1 MTKQL
6 DGNAY
11 WSAAW
16 LTAFERFT
24 DEKALKRAANQV
36 KKPGYRAQLTD
47 EGIRFSFSK
56 PRGSCYDGWI
66 RSQIDTSEKTWNWFL
81 EDLAARPEL
90 VASILCGELPA
101 EVDELLEQYD
111 ISLVPSSPDDFS
123 FGCDCPTG
131 YWEPCTHSLAAVQWM
146 AECIARDP
154 FALFEWNGIDL
165 IAELRDRGIEPREL
179 ANLRIPRFSDH
190 ITALEGLVPEAT
202 PEVRAG
208 RTPEDIL
215 RSIPYALLGESEVV
229 PEAYLTQQLT
239 RTVTFGDWMK
249 RCRTKSTKWWKDHR
263 VFMTG
268 RINVPDELPPNP
280 DGTPKSEAAR
290 AIVQAYIKRFRDESR
305 AYEYDFFK
313 RFPDGPEVK
322 PGKGVYEMTEAE
334 AEDQLLFAKMWETEI
349 PDYMADVAGGVK
361 EEEAEEMPLDLHAPA
376 AQILA
381 MRLGRWRPGVRGL
394 KLGVELSAEGTGLR
408 VVVKGVDTG
417 DVASDEHASGDVML
431 TSDYESKQ
439 TKLREAEHEREEHL
453 LSAREIEAL
462 RKPVSFDRYLGAL
475 LLFTDLEAH
484 ELDPV
489 HEAWRQIA
497 VAAANLVTSGLTIP
511 KPFLPDSL
519 DWAMTR
525 VLMFP
530 IVNDPEVARVVTLLS
545 AAIEPVAEKIL
556 EPFNGFRRFL
566 PRALQQLPASR
577 LDARFEFARRT
588 TIAALAFASTAF
600 FRFTNHESLS
610 ARAGLMERLALGH
623 DVSRLDGM
631 LSPDCARFVFRGF
644 LPMIAADLFD
654 FRPVVML
661 TALSAVDG
669 EAVGFGLTFGIAP
682 KSANGSF
689 GSHSPSPSHG
699 AGQNAVEPV
708 TLPELLSDERWSKY
722 KYPALQALEIVRR
735 LCPQLNDLAR
745 HPEEPT
751 SLTTEET
758 ADFLYK
764 TAALLRHFG
773 VRTAMPAELRSMVKP
788 RLVARIGTSKMPAN
802 AKSYLTQD
810 VLYDFDWRVA
820 IGNQTI
826 DADEFVALAKHKGKI
841 VPLNGSFVYL
851 DPAMVDELLTSLKK
865 AKKPDYF
872 EKFRAVLMG
881 SLDGAEVNVS
891 DVVERIKSGMLDAR
905 DRSVPSTVRATL
917 RPYQVR
923 GFSWL
928 MKNIDLGMGSLIA
941 DDMGLGKTL
950 QVITALA
957 ALKQEGRLNGPEGA
971 QALVVAPMS
980 LLTNWS
986 REVARFAPELTTR
999 LYHGVA
1005 RELVRSGENAPDI
1018 ILTTYGT
1025 LRSEVELLS
1034 KDPFRVLVIDEAQA
1048 VKNYT
1053 SQQARAVRA
1062 IRADHVIAMTGT
1074 PVENRLLEYWSIF
1087 EIVQPKLLGS
1097 AADFQRRIAKP
1108 VEIDHDPEV
1117 LERFKKLTSPFM
1129 IRRSK
1134 EDKNVISDLPERTT
1148 IDTFT
1153 TLTKRQAELYKNAV
1167 DASFERLHE
1176 LQDAAIGKKFEKGLA
1191 INSGDLRMKRR
1202 GEVLRLI
1209 GELKA
1214 ICNSPSQHD
1223 WVEGEG
1229 GFHADAPDV
1238 PDSGKAETLI
1248 ELLGRLHD
1256 AERKV
1261 IVFTQFRRM
1270 GELLQ
1275 HWIERETGMRPDFL
1289 HGGVSRT
1296 GRQAMVDRFQTDRSA
1311 RVIIV
1316 SLKAGGTGLNLTA
1329 ASAVIHYDLWWN
1341 PAVEQQ
1347 ATDRAYRIGQR
1358 RDVLVYRFVT
1368 AGTFEEKINRMLVE
1382 KRELADLAV
1391 SAGETWIG
1399 DLPEESLRDFLSLS
1413 ETF

>member
-1 MTKQL
+1 MTQHT

-16 LTAFERFT
+16 LAAFERLT
-24 DEKALKRAANQV
+24 DEKSLKRAANQV
-36 KKPGYRAQLTD
+36 KKPGYRAELTD
-47 EGIRFSFSK
+47 EGIRFSVSK
-56 PRGSCYDGWI
+56 PRGHCFDGWVC
-66 RSQIDTSEKTWNWFL
+66 SQIDTSDKTWKWFL
-81 EDLAARPEL
+81 EDLAARSDL

-131 YWEPCTHSLAAVQWM
+131 YREPCAHSLTAVQWM
-146 AECIARDP
+146 AERIARDP

-165 IAELRDRGIEPREL
+165 IAELRERGVEPREL

-190 ITALEGLVPEAT
+190 ITAAEALVPEAT

-208 RTPEDIL
+208 RTPEEIL
-215 RSIPYALLGESEVV
+215 RSIPYALLGESETY
-229 PEAYLTQQLT
+229 PEAYLTRQLT

-263 VFMTG
+263 LFMTG
-268 RINVPDELPPNP
+268 RIAVPDELPPNP
-280 DGTPKSEAAR
+280 DGTPASESAVAS
-290 AIVQAYIKRFRDESR
+290 VKAYFKRVRDESR
-305 AYEYDFFK
+305 TYEYDFFK
-313 RFPDGPEVK
+313 RFPDGPEVQ
-322 PGKGVYEMTEAE
+322 PGKGAYEMSEGEALE
-334 AEDQLLFAKMWETEI
+334 EMLLAKRRDADI
-349 PDYMADVAGGVK
+349 PDYMTDVAGGVK
-361 EEEAEEMPLDLHAPA
+361 EAEPEEMPLDLHAPA

-394 KLGVELSAEGTGLR
+394 KLGIELSAEGTGLR
-408 VVVKGVDTG
+408 VAVRDVDTG
-417 DVASDEHASGDVML
+417 NAATESQASGDVML

-439 TKLREAEHEREEHL
+439 TKLREAQHEKQEHL

-462 RKPVSFDRYLGAL
+462 RNPVSFDRYLGAL

-545 AAIEPVAEKIL
+545 AAVEPVAEKIL

-600 FRFTNHESLS
+600 LRFTNTESLS
-610 ARAGLMERLALGH
+610 SRAGLMERLALGH

-661 TALSAVDG
+661 TAVNTA
-669 EAVGFGLTFGIAP
+669 AGFGLTFGIAP
-682 KSANGSF
+682 KNGNASF
-689 GSHSPSPSHG
+689 GSGGGSPSLP
-699 AGQNAVEPV
+699 AGRNSVEPV
-708 TLPELLSDERWSKY
+708 PLSELVSDERWLKY

-735 LCPQLNDLAR
+735 LCPQLDDLAR
-745 HPEEPT
+745 HPEEPKL
-751 SLTTEET
+751 LTTEET
-758 ADFLYK
+758 ADFLFK

-788 RLVARIGTSKMPAN
+788 RLVARIGAAKMPAN
-802 AKSYLTQD
+802 VKSYLTQD

-881 SLDGAEVNVS
+881 SLDGAEVDVS

-986 REVARFAPELTTR
+986 REVERFAPELTTG

-1048 VKNYT
+1048 VKNYA

-1167 DASFERLHE
+1167 DASFERLNE
-1176 LQDAAIGKKFEKGLA
+1176 LRDTAIGKKLEKGMA

-1223 WVEGEG
+1223 WIEGED
-1229 GFHADAPDV
+1229 GFHADAPDA

-1289 HGGVSRT
+1289 HGGVSRA

>member
-16 LTAFERFT
+16 LTACERFT
-24 DEKALKRAANQV
+24 DEKSLKRAANQV
-36 KKPGYRAQLTD
+36 KKAGFRAGLSD
-47 EGIRFSFSK
+47 EGIRFIFRK
-56 PRGSCYDGWI
+56 TRGNSHYGRILSSRDP
-66 RSQIDTSEKTWNWFL
+66 SDTAWQWFFD
-81 EDLAARPEL
+81 DLAARPDL
-90 VASILCGELPA
+90 VASIQCGELPV
-101 EVDELLEQYD
+101 EVDELLKQYD
-111 ISLVPSSPDDFS
+111 LSLYPRSIEEFYFECNCQS
-123 FGCDCPTG
+123 GCGEMCM
-131 YWEPCTHSLAAVQWM
+131 HALAALQWM
-146 AECIARDP
+146 AERIARDP
-154 FALFEWNGIDL
+154 LALFEWNRIDL
-165 IAELRDRGIEPREL
+165 IAELRARGVEL
-179 ANLRIPRFSDH
+179 RGLGNLRIPRFSDH
-190 ITALEGLVPEAT
+190 IAAAEALVPDAT

-208 RTPEDIL
+208 RTPEEIL
-215 RSIPYALLGESEVV
+215 RSVPYALLGESEVY
-229 PEAYLTQQLT
+229 PEAYLSQSLT
-239 RTVTFGDWMK
+239 RSGTFGDWMK
-249 RCRTKSTKWWKDHR
+249 RCRTKSAKWWKEHLTFMAGR
-263 VFMTG
+263 VTF
-268 RINVPDELPPNP
+268 PDELPVKA
-280 DGTPKSEAAR
+280 DGTTYTEQETECVK
-290 AIVQAYIKRFRDESR
+290 AYLKRCRDESR
-305 AYEYDFFK
+305 SYEYDFFK
-313 RFPDGPEVK
+313 RFAEGPEVK
-322 PGKGVYEMTEAE
+322 SGTGVNAMTEAE
-334 AEDQLLFAKMWETEI
+334 AFRESMLGEIGETQV
-349 PDYMADVAGGVK
+349 PDDMEEVSGGVK
-361 EEEAEEMPLDLHAPA
+361 EDDPEEVPSDLHAPA

-394 KLGVELSAEGTGLR
+394 KLGVVLSAEGTGLR
-408 VVVKGVDTG
+408 VAVRDVDTG
-417 DVASDEHASGDVML
+417 DDATASQASGDVML

-439 TKLREAEHEREEHL
+439 SKIREAEHEKQEHL
-453 LSAREIEAL
+453 LSAREIDAL
-462 RKPVSFDRYLGAL
+462 RKPVSFERYLGAL
-475 LLFTDLEAH
+475 LFFTDLESH

-497 VAAANLVTSGLTIP
+497 VAAAHLVTSGLTIP
-511 KPFLPDSL
+511 KPFLPDAL

-545 AAIEPVAEKIL
+545 AAVEPVAEKIL
-556 EPFNGFRRFL
+556 EPFEGFRRFL

-577 LDARFEFARRT
+577 LEARFAFARRT

-600 FRFTNHESLS
+600 LRFTNTESLS
-610 ARAGLMERLALGH
+610 SRAGLMERLALGY
-623 DVSRLDGM
+623 DVSRLDAM
-631 LSPDCARFVFRGF
+631 LSPETARFVFRGF

-661 TALSAVDG
+661 TAMNTKEG
-669 EAVGFGLTFGIAP
+669 ETMGFGLTFGIAP
-682 KSANGSF
+682 KNASASSGAQSPFSF
-689 GSHSPSPSHG
+689 APGK
-699 AGQNAVEPV
+699 NAVEAI
-708 TLPELLSDERWSKY
+708 TLAELVSDERWSKY
-722 KYPALQALEIVRR
+722 KFPALQALEIVRR
-735 LCPQLNDLAR
+735 LCPQLDDLAR

-751 SLTTEET
+751 PLTTEQT
-758 ADFLYK
+758 AEFLYK

-788 RLVARIGTSKMPAN
+788 RLVARIGTSKMPAGM
-802 AKSYLTQD
+802 KSYLTQD

-851 DPAMVDELLTSLKK
+851 DPAMVEELLSSLKK

-881 SLDGAEVNVS
+881 SLDGAEVAVS

-986 REVARFAPELTTR
+986 REVERFAPELTTK

-1005 RELVRSGENAPDI
+1005 RELVRSGEKAPDI

-1062 IRADHVIAMTGT
+1062 IRAEHVIAMTGT

-1129 IRRSK
+1129 IRRTK

-1167 DASFERLHE
+1167 DESFARLHE
-1176 LQDAAIGKKFEKGLA
+1176 LQDTAIGKKIDKGLA
-1191 INSGDLRMKRR
+1191 MNSGDLRMKRR

-1214 ICNSPSQHD
+1214 ICNSPSQYD
-1223 WVEGEG
+1223 WKEGDDL
-1229 GFHADAPDV
+1229 HADAPER

-1275 HWIERETGMRPDFL
+1275 HWIERETGARPDFL

-1368 AGTFEEKINRMLVE
+1368 AGTFEEKINRMLLE
-1382 KRELADLAV
+1382 KRELANLAV